1 MSQEDFARSTPI
13 VAQAAQPSSIDRC
26 ASVLRE
32 ARGARAAL
40 RMVEAATKEDG
51 QEIDS
56 ALIGRGQPGVAAI
69 VEAIDRSF
77 SEAMDVK
84 FSTAQVNT
92 VPLIKA
98 LGLTSQ
104 LEGAMCASMNGLS
117 DPLERDDI
125 GVVASMAAHC
135 LSEFIDAEGA
145 RLGYVAAQTTN
156 VVPPGPAR

>member
-1 MSQEDFARSTPI
+1 MSQEDFARGAPI
-13 VAQAAQPSSIDRC
+13 AVQANQPSSVDRC

-32 ARGARAAL
+32 VRGARAAL

-51 QEIDS
+51 RDIDN
-56 ALIGRGQPGVAAI
+56 ALIDRWQPGVAAI

-77 SEAMDVK
+77 NAAVDIR
-84 FSTAQVNT
+84 FSSGHVDA
-92 VPLIKA
+92 VPLIQA

-125 GVVASMAAHC
+125 AAVASMAARR
-135 LSEFIDAEGA
+135 LSEFIDAEGT

-156 VVPPGPAR
+156 AMAPGPFQ